1 MINNADDKITK
12 VFEGAREIFM
22 SKMFRYGPSWLGF
35 SDPGF
40 ADQIFIKAYRFKTLM
55 NASTQKV
62 EDPPKLELYAII
74 NYCLLFLI
82 ARNKDAVTKVFP
94 SPYAIFNDMSK
105 ESGEGLGKLYETELT
120 ATRELQRKKDH
131 DYGSAWMDLSMQGIA
146 DMMLA
151 KVLRLKTMLGSG
163 ESANDDHDSDGVAAN
178 LHDLINY
185 AAFAIILL
193 REKSH

>member
-1 MINNADDKITK
+1 
-12 VFEGAREIFM
+12 
-22 SKMFRYGPSWLGF
+22 
-35 SDPGF
+35 
-40 ADQIFIKAYRFKTLM
+40 
-55 NASTQKV
+55 
-62 EDPPKLELYAII
+62 
-74 NYCLLFLI
+74 
-82 ARNKDAVTKVFP
+82 
-94 SPYAIFNDMSK
+94 
-105 ESGEGLGKLYETELT
+105 
-120 ATRELQRKKDH
+120 
-131 DYGSAWMDLSMQGIA
+131 MDLSMQGIA